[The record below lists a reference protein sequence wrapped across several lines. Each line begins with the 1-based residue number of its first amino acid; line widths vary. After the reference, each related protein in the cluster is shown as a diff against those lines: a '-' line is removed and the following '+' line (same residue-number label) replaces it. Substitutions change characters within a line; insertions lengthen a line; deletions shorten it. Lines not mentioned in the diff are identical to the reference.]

1 MGNPLYLD
9 LFQYTEF
16 NGVYFFWFR
25 LVEMAQLGKFGQK
38 KIKAVSLPRNLEKL
52 D

>member
-38 KIKAVSLPRNLEKL
+38 KSKL
-52 D
+52 SVYPEIWKN